1 MNYMRILYR
10 NVRAPPAAGTSE
22 SPTQNG
28 IRGPLSTITSSE
40 KAITEK
46 SAKR

>member
-1 MNYMRILYR
+1 MRILYR
-10 NVRAPPAAGTSE
+10 NVRAPPAAGMSE